1 MDHLLDT
8 EVMERAADAESALK
22 QIKECIKFK
31 DSKGLKTVILE
42 HKLKDQ
48 SVFWEIASELTASL
62 TEENLEQS
70 EYFFETCQRC
80 MNYIIENGNP
90 KELLLAVLEQADC
103 FKDDQKFKCI
113 MESVQKILLKLPNK
127 RHHSLD
133 ITLGTLSAH
142 IEAIPKPKDH
152 NLDHDERKLLEMDSS
167 VMRATDVV
175 LCYLEFLRPFVEEVS
190 VRNPTVSFSKTS
202 PQVQLL
208 MKYLLKV
215 LTHPLY
221 YLDMTFQP
229 KEQEEREKS
238 YSRVCAERLMDLLT
252 QLCPNLFALIEDE
265 IEKRTLRARLKERE
279 REEKED
285 ENEMEEDNDDNVKD
299 WKEDKLIPE
308 KSLACLSYLVLA
320 EGLGLDNMPCV
331 YNHKFML
338 RFNLSFIKS
347 FLEDPH
353 SIVKLKGVLLLEK
366 LMFVIPPMTFTHYEL
381 DNDYYKD
388 ILNLL
393 ISTMTHCQNKDIRKS
408 CVPIYANFFGL
419 FSFQGRHRLYE
430 TVFNTC
436 KHSGVVGH
444 TLSLYKE
451 QVDSLLKQGVSSD
464 NIFLGKNLIR
474 IFKLVSIIP
483 DGETTDLLENSD
495 RILSVLNFI
504 RYLVLRDKPAT
515 NQTGFWDLFPKL
527 DKDFFGPLRQAII
540 LSKGHY
546 NLDLEDVRKGNPL
559 PTEHTEFSV
568 NVGGERL
575 GGVSREQQLQV
586 IESALNTFD
595 MMDSILSRT
604 IELADS
610 QKRLLKG
617 NQTDNK

>member
-1 MDHLLDT
+1 MDV
-8 EVMERAADAESALK
+8 EVMEKAADAETALK
-22 QIKECIKFK
+22 QVKECIKFK

-48 SVFWEIASELTASL
+48 SVFWEIASELTANL
-62 TEENLEQS
+62 TEENLEQH

-80 MNYIIENGNP
+80 MNYVIANGNP
-90 KELLLAVLEQADC
+90 KELLLAVLEQADS

-113 MESVQKILLKLPNK
+113 LENVQKILLKLPNK

-133 ITLGTLSAH
+133 VTLETLSAH
-142 IEAIPKPKDH
+142 IEAIPQPKDH
-152 NLDHDERKLLEMDSS
+152 NLDLEERKLLEMDPS

-175 LCYLEFLRPFVEEVS
+175 LCYLEFLSPFVEEVS
-190 VRNPTVSFSKTS
+190 MRNPKVTFSKST

-208 MKYLLKV
+208 VKYLMKL
-215 LTHPLY
+215 LSHPLY
-221 YLDMTFQP
+221 HLDMTFKL
-229 KEQEEREKS
+229 KEQEEKEKS
-238 YSRVCAERLMDLLT
+238 YSRVCAERLIDQLA
-252 QLCPNLFALIEDE
+252 QLCPNFFALIEDE
-265 IEKRTLRARLKERE
+265 TKKRSMQAKLKESEAR
-279 REEKED
+279 ED
-285 ENEMEEDNDDNVKD
+285 EDDESLVGEDEDKVKD

-308 KSLACLSYLVLA
+308 NSLACLSYLVLA
-320 EGLGLDNMPCV
+320 EGLGLDRMPAV

-338 RFNLSFIKS
+338 RFYLPFIKS
-347 FLEDPH
+347 FLEDQH

-366 LMFVIPPMTFTHYEL
+366 LMFVIPPMSFTHYEL
-381 DNDYYKD
+381 DNDFYKD

-408 CVPIYANFFGL
+408 CVPIYSNFLGM
-419 FSFQGRHRLYE
+419 FSLQGRHRLYE

-451 QVDSLLKQGVSSD
+451 QVDSLLKKGEGPE

-474 IFKLVSIIP
+474 VFKLVSVIP
-483 DGETTDLLENSD
+483 DGVTTDLLENSD
-495 RILSVLNFI
+495 RILSVLNFV
-504 RYLVLRDKPAT
+504 RYLVLRDNPAE
-515 NQTGFWDLFPKL
+515 NRTGFWELYPSL
-527 DKDFFGPLRQAII
+527 DKEFFEPLRQAII

-559 PTEHTEFSV
+559 PTENTEFSV

-575 GGVSREQQLQV
+575 GPVSREQQIQV
-586 IESALNTFD
+586 IDSALNTFD

-604 IELADS
+604 IELADA
-610 QKRLLKG
+610 QKRSVKVS
-617 NQTDNK
+617 QADSK